1 VIASDSVAVTANSR
15 DRIRALAGAVGLGAT
30 GVGAAGGVLTNI
42 IASSTT
48 AGITGLDSH
57 VNALANGSGLTV
69 RDAGLASAPNLMSV
83 TELSDSVLDGASFAE
98 RHVKGLA
105 VQATSIQQIGALT
118 AVAGGGA
125 AGAAGAAINVDK
137 IGGSTRAYIDSA
149 RFIND
154 ASNAQAAQTTD
165 VMAANHAMVASSA
178 TALAIGTV
186 GVSGA
191 MGTEIIDRSTR
202 AEVIDGAVVNARG
215 AVSVKAVSTNAVAQI
230 SAGAA
235 GGALFGVA
243 GSGDVV
249 LLKGS
254 TVALVDNATVNADS
268 IAVVADGRNASNLV
282 AGAVSYAGV
291 PGGVGVGLSFTVNVS
306 GSTVRALVDD
316 STLRADGAVVVDADN
331 RTTSLSV
338 SSSAAKGGS
347 YGAAVGASVS
357 VM

>member
-1 VIASDSVAVTANSR
+1 MGAAVGAALAVNRIGTQTNAKLVGATLSNFNSGIGHWTQTTDDLLLSAESDNQINTIAVGMSAGASGVQGSVAVSVIESQTHAVLGADGYVTNVIASDSVAVTANSR

-154 ASNAQAAQTTD
+154 ASNAQSAQTTD

-202 AEVIDGAVVNARG
+202 AEVIDGAVVMPRARC
-215 AVSVKAVSTNAVAQI
+215 
-230 SAGAA
+230 
-235 GGALFGVA
+235 
-243 GSGDVV
+243 
-249 LLKGS
+249 
-254 TVALVDNATVNADS
+254 
-268 IAVVADGRNASNLV
+268 R
-282 AGAVSYAGV
+282 
-291 PGGVGVGLSFTVNVS
+291 
-306 GSTVRALVDD
+306 
-316 STLRADGAVVVDADN
+316 
-331 RTTSLSV
+331 
-338 SSSAAKGGS
+338 
-347 YGAAVGASVS
+347 
-357 VM
+357 